1 MQQRVAA
8 AVAEPAL
15 RFARRMN
22 LARCEPHSE
31 LSSTSYT
38 LANPGE
44 EYLVL
49 QPSDTADPF
58 TVSVTPGT
66 YSVEWFCVN
75 ERRTVLAGVATI
87 TGPAGF
93 TPPFDPAGPAALYL
107 KTTS

>member
-1 MQQRVAA
+1 MLEKTELGDQADGECPFAEQVRMQQRVAA

-66 YSVEWFCVN
+66 YSVECS
-75 ERRTVLAGVATI
+75 A
-87 TGPAGF
+87 
-93 TPPFDPAGPAALYL
+93 
-107 KTTS
+107 